1 MRQPEN
7 VSFSFPKPGKALVG
21 MMVAIG
27 CIWMVLAVSGNWAG
41 ANVGTLAGPFVGETS
56 KVLDG
61 QIWRLATAAFIHAPN
76 APGHLI
82 TTLLGLYFL
91 GTPLEDRWGARK
103 LLAFLIGS
111 AVFAFALQVV
121 VGALIPSMNTSPW
134 FGGLGMVEAVAV
146 AWALQARGQV
156 VRLFFVLPVTPML
169 LIGFIFVMSILNVLS
184 RNAPAEGLVT
194 PFGGMLA
201 GYLFSDGSPLRRFL
215 LQLRLK
221 KIQAQT
227 TALRSRPKSR
237 VGAPPL
243 RIIPGGQKDPP
254 KDKRYLN

>member
-1 MRQPEN
+1 MRQPES
-7 VSFSFPKPGKALVG
+7 VSFSFPKPGKALIG

-27 CIWMVLAVSGNWAG
+27 CIWVMLAVGGNWAN
-41 ANVGTLAGPFVGETS
+41 ANVGSVVSPFVGDTG
-56 KVLDG
+56 KVFGG
-61 QIWRLATAAFIHAPN
+61 QIWRLVTAAFIHDPTR
-76 APGHLI
+76 PGHLL

-103 LLAFLIGS
+103 TLFFLVGS
-111 AVFAFALQVV
+111 AAFAFTLQAIVS
-121 VGALIPSMNTSPW
+121 AISPSMGTTW
-134 FGGLGMVEAVAV
+134 LGGLGMVEAVAV

-169 LIGFIFVMSILNVLS
+169 LVGFIFIMSVLS
-184 RNAPAEGLVT
+184 LLALSATPEGLIT

-201 GYLFSDGSPLRRFL
+201 GYLFGDGSPLRSFFL
-215 LQLRLK
+215 RMKLK

-227 TALRSRPKSR
+227 AALRSTPRSR
-237 VGAPPL
+237 TGGPPL
-243 RIIPGGQKDPP
+243 RIIHGGQKDPP